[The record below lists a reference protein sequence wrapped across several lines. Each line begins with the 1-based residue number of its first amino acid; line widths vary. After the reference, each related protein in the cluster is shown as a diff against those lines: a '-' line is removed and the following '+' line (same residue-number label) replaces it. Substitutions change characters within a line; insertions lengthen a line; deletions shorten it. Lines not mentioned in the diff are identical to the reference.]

1 MRDLSLL
8 EKLPELSPIP
18 ATGDFTMKNT
28 DLKKLSHAL
37 LTILLILGFSLP
49 SNYADAAGRS
59 AKSVA
64 NTILNG
70 KGAPKI
76 STGIDGDFY
85 IDTRSLLMYG
95 PKKKGRWP
103 VPSNLQGPTGPT
115 GNPGKSGNDGKT
127 ISSASTTSGPQGPQG
142 PVGPKGEAG
151 SPGAPGFSG
160 SPGPAGPAGQDGAA
174 GLPGSSGPAGSSGGS
189 GPAGATGPA
198 GSVGATGA
206 TGAQGPA
213 GPSEV
218 TVVDIPEW
226 ILSSASPFAFTFSP
240 AFANLLAGRSYSLQI
255 NLNGTS
261 SFNNLV
267 LGLELSSPGSTVNY
281 SYSRNDFRYA
291 LSSSIRT
298 GYGFDVTGVVQTG
311 SSDSHL
317 VVKIIDGLGDT
328 GNATLTVRGTAYIT
342 LVGSIR

>member
-1 MRDLSLL
+1 MFSQLSLRIVATTRDWRTAVKIRPL
-8 EKLPELSPIP
+8 TAMSILISLALFLP
-18 ATGDFTMKNT
+18 T
-28 DLKKLSHAL
+28 DLAS
-37 LTILLILGFSLP
+37 
-49 SNYADAAGRS
+49 AAGRS
-59 AKSVA
+59 SKSIA

-76 STGIDGDFY
+76 SIGIDGDFY

-103 VPSNLQGPTGPT
+103 VPTNLQGPTGPV

-142 PVGPKGEAG
+142 PVGPKGDAG
-151 SPGAPGFSG
+151 SPGASG
-160 SPGPAGPAGQDGAA
+160 ASGPAGPAGQDGA
-174 GLPGSSGPAGSSGGS
+174 PGSAGPAGSSGGS
-189 GPAGATGPA
+189 GPAGATGATGPA
-198 GSVGATGA
+198 GA

-226 ILSSASPFAFTFSP
+226 ILSSATPYSFTFSS
-240 AFANLLAGRSYSLQI
+240 AFANLIAGRAYLVSI
-255 NLNGTS
+255 NLQGSS

-267 LGLELSSPGSTVNY
+267 LGIEVSSPGSTVTY

-298 GYGFDVTGVVQTG
+298 GYGFNITSTVQVG
-311 SSDSHL
+311 STNSHL
-317 VVKIIDGLGDT
+317 LIKVIDGLGDT
-328 GNATLTVRGTAYIT
+328 GNATLTLKGTAYIT